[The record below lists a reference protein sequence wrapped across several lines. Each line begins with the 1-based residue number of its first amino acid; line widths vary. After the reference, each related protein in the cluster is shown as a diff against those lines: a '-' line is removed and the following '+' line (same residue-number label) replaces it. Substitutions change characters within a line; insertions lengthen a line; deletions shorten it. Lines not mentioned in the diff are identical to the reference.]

1 MLVASHVAFSR
12 TKVEKKKSKHS
23 KQKNKKHSEV
33 SRGIKF
39 LKGQW
44 EVGEGQGE
52 FIILF
57 CENQSIDYIQ
67 VSVRTKYFFFF
78 EIYLRSREMAQKLK
92 APATFTEDLSSVPST
107 HEVVS

>member
-1 MLVASHVAFSR
+1 MLVGLHVAFSR
-12 TKVEKKKSKHS
+12 TKVEKKKSKHN

-52 FIILF
+52 FTILF

-67 VSVRTKYFFFF
+67 VSVRTIFFYFNQP
-78 EIYLRSREMAQKLK
+78 EI
-92 APATFTEDLSSVPST
+92 
-107 HEVVS
+107 